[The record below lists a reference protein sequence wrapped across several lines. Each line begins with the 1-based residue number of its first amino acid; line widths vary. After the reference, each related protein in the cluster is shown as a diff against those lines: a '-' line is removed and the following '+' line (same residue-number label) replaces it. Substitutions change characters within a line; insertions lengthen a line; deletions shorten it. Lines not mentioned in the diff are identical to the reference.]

1 VLLLLFASWR
11 LGAVITPVNPSMTDG
26 EVARQLNDSGARLLA
41 AEDDATAGG
50 GATLAVGERR
60 GFAQPTAASYHCQR
74 GPRSM
79 TNHSREPHLRQ
90 LG

>member
-1 VLLLLFASWR
+1 MLLLFASWR

-50 GATLAVGERR
+50 GAVTL
-60 GFAQPTAASYHCQR
+60 
-74 GPRSM
+74 
-79 TNHSREPHLRQ
+79 
-90 LG
+90 